1 MANMLRDDQSLVVPA
16 SERRPDQASLIH
28 AIVNMNRVGVT
39 DDLSKAAQCPEAPER
54 VGHAG
59 ESLHRI
65 PRPHRPRLNA
75 GQVWR
80 RIGVACAPSD
90 LACVVS
96 RQPARYLLGYEFDA
110 AAVGGEEVSDER
122 DLQGFVLVAVRN
134 PTAADEVILAN
145 SALAVMPGTYSCL
158 LSVADSGVACCS
170 GMQEWLIVA
179 PPRQSGPL

>member
-1 MANMLRDDQSLVVPA
+1 
-16 SERRPDQASLIH
+16 
-28 AIVNMNRVGVT
+28 
-39 DDLSKAAQCPEAPER
+39 
-54 VGHAG
+54 
-59 ESLHRI
+59 
-65 PRPHRPRLNA
+65 
-75 GQVWR
+75 
-80 RIGVACAPSD
+80 
-90 LACVVS
+90 VVS